1 MTALLLS
8 PTRRSQPFTD
18 PSILVVAIRF
28 GSLACQLMSVM
39 ERAWAKIKRERQDDG
54 DVERKSQINSFCEEV
69 VKMRLDVTG

>member
-1 MTALLLS
+1 
-8 PTRRSQPFTD
+8 
-18 PSILVVAIRF
+18 
-28 GSLACQLMSVM
+28 M